1 MKLLLQ
7 AAKIYDLQSPFHL
20 QTKDIQIE
28 NGLITKIEE
37 ANSLNAKEFETVI
50 QSNQL
55 CVSPGWIDINT
66 ENTDPGFE
74 HRDTLQTLANTASLG
89 GFTRVG
95 LMPSSEPAAD
105 HRGAIEQLLHAGNS
119 MPVTYMPIGAV
130 TIDRSGK
137 EMAELFDMHQA
148 GAVGFSDGNSSN
160 ISKPVIKRALQYT
173 KAFNGLILHHAEE
186 ASLTES
192 GLVHEGAVSIEMG
205 LIGRPAIAEELGI
218 LNAIY
223 LTEYTGGRMHL
234 LNISTKGGVELIKEA
249 KKKKLPITASVNA
262 INLYYTEQDVIDFD
276 TNFKVNP
283 PLRGEQDRQALIH
296 GVLDGT
302 LDIISS
308 GHVSLDEEV
317 KKLEFDLASFGM
329 WNLPFTFQYIL
340 EAFKNVPIEQWID
353 SISSKPRSL
362 LSIENAIIDIQK
374 EAEISIFDPS
384 LASSLSEKNNP
395 SKSSNSSAF
404 NKNMTG
410 KVIGTIHKKRV
421 NSIL

>member
-7 AAKIYDLQSPFHL
+7 AATIYDRQSPFHL

-28 NGLITKIEE
+28 NGLITKIEG
-37 ANSLNAKEFETVI
+37 ANSLDTKEFDKVI

-55 CVSPGWIDINT
+55 CVSPGWVDINT
-66 ENTDPGFE
+66 DNTDPGFE
-74 HRDTLQTLANTASLG
+74 HRDTLLTLANTATLG

-95 LMPSSEPAAD
+95 LMPSSEPAAH
-105 HRGAIEQLLHAGNS
+105 HRTAIEQLLHSGKS
-119 MPVTYMPIGAV
+119 LPVTFMPIGAV
-130 TIDRSGK
+130 TIDRAGK
-137 EMAELFDMHQA
+137 EMAELYDMHQA
-148 GAVGFSDGNSSN
+148 GAAGFSDGNSST
-160 ISKPVIKRALQYT
+160 ISKPVLKRALQYT

-186 ASLTES
+186 TSLAES
-192 GLVHEGAVSIEMG
+192 GLVHEGAISVEMG

-234 LNISTKGGVELIKEA
+234 LNISTKGGVELIREA
-249 KKKKLPITASVNA
+249 KKKKLPISASVNA
-262 INLYYTEQDVIDFD
+262 INLYYTEQDAIEFD

-283 PLRGEQDRQALIH
+283 PLRGEDDRQSLIQ
-296 GVLDGT
+296 GILDGT

-308 GHVSLDEEV
+308 GHVSLDEEA
-317 KKLEFDLASFGM
+317 KKLEFDLAGFGM
-329 WNLPFTFQYIL
+329 WTLPFTFQYIL
-340 EAFKNVPIEQWID
+340 EAFKNFPIEQWIG
-353 SISSKPRSL
+353 SITEKPRNL
-362 LSIENAIIDIQK
+362 LTIDNSTIAIQK
-374 EAEISIFDPS
+374 EAEMSIFDPS
-384 LASSLSEKNNP
+384 LVYSLSEKNNP

-410 KVIGTIHKKRV
+410 KVIGTIHKNRF